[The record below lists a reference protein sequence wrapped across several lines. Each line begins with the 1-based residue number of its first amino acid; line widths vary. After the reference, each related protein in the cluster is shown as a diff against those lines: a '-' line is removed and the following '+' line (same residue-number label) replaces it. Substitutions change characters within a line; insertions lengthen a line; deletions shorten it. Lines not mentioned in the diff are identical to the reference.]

1 MQISLTHT
9 FINLFLLAVILFV
22 VFSIIGN
29 ILLGRIV
36 KKHLEE
42 SSHKRKKEIQ
52 KEKEKENE

>member
-1 MQISLTHT
+1 MQILLTHT
-9 FINLFLLAVILFV
+9 LINLFLLAVILFV

-36 KKHLEE
+36 KKHLKE

-52 KEKEKENE
+52 KEKENE